1 MRLSS
6 KIFHSCLIF
15 TYIQANEG
23 EKEDKCIP
31 SASACPSGWERMED
45 QCYLWPGSTNSTGS
59 KSSTRKSWA
68 HAELFCKDQDGH
80 LASVTNQRIHDY
92 MKTKVNADDFDA
104 FFWVGGADREQEGNW
119 SWTDGSAWQFTRW
132 ATWPRKQPDDWEGED
147 CLFIHDRG
155 QENGWNDQECSDE
168 LRFVCSRPIC
178 PDAEDMVS
186 SQMLVNR
193 C

>member
-6 KIFHSCLIF
+6 KFFHSCLIF
-15 TYIQANEG
+15 NYIQANKG

-45 QCYLWPGSTNSTGS
+45 QCYLWPGSTNFTD
-59 KSSTRKSWA
+59 STRKSWA
-68 HAELFCKDQDGH
+68 NAELFCKDQDGH

-104 FFWVGGADREQEGNW
+104 FFWVGGTDREHEGNW

-132 ATWPRKQPDDWEGED
+132 ATWPRKQPDNWEGED

-186 SQMLVNR
+186 SQILGQ
-193 C
+193 

>member
-6 KIFHSCLIF
+6 KFFHSCLIF
-15 TYIQANEG
+15 TYIQANKG

-45 QCYLWPGSTNSTGS
+45 QCYLWPGSTNFTD
-59 KSSTRKSWA
+59 STRKSWA
-68 HAELFCKDQDGH
+68 NAELFCKDQDGH

-132 ATWPRKQPDDWEGED
+132 ATWPRKQPDNWEGED

-186 SQMLVNR
+186 SQILVNR